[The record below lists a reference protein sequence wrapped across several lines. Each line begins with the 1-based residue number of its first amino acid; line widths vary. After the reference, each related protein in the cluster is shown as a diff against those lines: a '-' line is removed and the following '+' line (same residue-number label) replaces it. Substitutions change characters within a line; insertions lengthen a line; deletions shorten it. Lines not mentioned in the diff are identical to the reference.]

1 MLTASRIRDGLDA
14 TSKPDGGADG
24 ANDDR
29 ANGDGA
35 SDDADGMSNGASRR
49 SPGPG
54 LRFLLEIV
62 GLASEIFFDGERH
75 RFGRARHQAH
85 AQSCGYNAAK
95 KAPQR
100 TAAID

>member
-35 SDDADGMSNGASRR
+35 GDDGDADV
-49 SPGPG
+49 
-54 LRFLLEIV
+54 E
-62 GLASEIFFDGERH
+62 
-75 RFGRARHQAH
+75 
-85 AQSCGYNAAK
+85 
-95 KAPQR
+95 
-100 TAAID
+100 

>member
-35 SDDADGMSNGASRR
+35 NDDADADVEWG
-49 SPGPG
+49 
-54 LRFLLEIV
+54 V
-62 GLASEIFFDGERH
+62 
-75 RFGRARHQAH
+75 
-85 AQSCGYNAAK
+85 
-95 KAPQR
+95 
-100 TAAID
+100 AAIAWSRLALLA